1 MRPGILSL
9 ALRAH
14 PVPSYKCGVSLPRVC
29 PRACLRGCPQESR
42 SKSRARDPPFSLSE
56 LSGKRRSEFL
66 CGLQTDPSASC
77 GCSQPPG
84 FGLGEQL
91 DVVWPLPRISRSA
104 RGQRATISSRGV
116 TLRAI
121 PQPMIDRSLG
131 VRPFSLM
138 MGVRKRA
145 FSGVFIEEN
154 AHRSRSPCLHL
165 QGKWSSCFLQREKR

>member
-121 PQPMIDRSLG
+121 PQPMIDRSLR
-131 VRPFSLM
+131 V
-138 MGVRKRA
+138 
-145 FSGVFIEEN
+145 SG
-154 AHRSRSPCLHL
+154 
-165 QGKWSSCFLQREKR
+165 FLQRGKRCRAQGWRSTPPSDSAHLLKVVTERTPCISGSNLPS